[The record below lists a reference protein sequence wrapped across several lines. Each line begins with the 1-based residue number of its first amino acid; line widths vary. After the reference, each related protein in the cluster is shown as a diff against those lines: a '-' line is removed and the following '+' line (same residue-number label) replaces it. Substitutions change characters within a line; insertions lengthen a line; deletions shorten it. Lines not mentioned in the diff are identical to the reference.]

1 MMRWGFDSGFYHMG
15 LYGGIFMFLVGIAV
29 IGLLIYLVMS
39 ASKSNKTMG
48 HGYSQSNQISSNLDN
63 LSERA
68 ILILNERFAKGEI
81 DEEEY
86 LGRKTAILR
95 N

>member
-1 MMRWGFDSGFYHMG
+1 MRWGFDSGFYHMG

-39 ASKSNKTMG
+39 ASKSHKAEFQ
-48 HGYSQSNQISSNLDN
+48 GYTQTNQITNSSASLN
-63 LSERA
+63 EKA

-86 LGRKTAILR
+86 LSRKTAILR
-95 N
+95 T

>member
-39 ASKSNKTMG
+39 ASKSHKIMG
-48 HGYSQSNQISSNLDN
+48 QGYSNSNQISNNTENLNDK
-63 LSERA
+63 A

-86 LGRKTAILR
+86 LRRKTAILR
-95 N
+95 T